1 MAEQVF
7 VIHNEK
13 NKHLEVCE
21 GVDKTLARI
30 REIIPDLNPDS
41 KLKAGKLI
49 DGFTTMFSESSL
61 PSVIF
66 DGYTKKTPTRPAE
79 YVSLRLFL
87 GEKK

>member
-21 GVDKTLARI
+21 GADKVLARI
-30 REIIPDLNPDS
+30 REVIPDLNPDS
-41 KLKAGKLI
+41 KMKAGKLI
-49 DGFTTMFSESSL
+49 DGLTTMFSESSL
-61 PSVIF
+61 PSVVF
-66 DGYTKKTPTRPAE
+66 DGYTKKTPTKAAE
-79 YVSLRLFL
+79 YVSVRIFL